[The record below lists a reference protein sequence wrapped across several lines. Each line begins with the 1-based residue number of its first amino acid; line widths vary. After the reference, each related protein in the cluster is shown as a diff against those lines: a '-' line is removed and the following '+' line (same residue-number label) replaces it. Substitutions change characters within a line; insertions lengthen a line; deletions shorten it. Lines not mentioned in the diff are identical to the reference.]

1 MLSNQKLLGLLLGSV
16 TFLMDIQVA
25 TAAENTRPN
34 ILFVFTDD
42 HASHAIGAYGSK
54 INQTPNIDRLA
65 REGMLF
71 QNCFCTNSICAP
83 SRAVILTGKHNHL
96 NGVIDNRVRFD
107 GSQQNVAKLLGAAG
121 YQTAI
126 VGKWHLKTE
135 PTGFDFWRVLPG
147 QGSYYNPVF
156 RTPEG
161 NIKLEGYTTD
171 IITDLA
177 LDWLT
182 EGRNPDEPFFL
193 MYQHKAPHRNWQPGP
208 DYLTMYDNTTIP
220 EPPTLFDDYEGRTS
234 AAKTQEMT
242 VREHLTAKDLK
253 LVAPKNLTPKQL
265 ELWHAAYGP
274 KNRLFY
280 SSNLEGDELIRW
292 KYQRYMK
299 DYLRCVASVDDNLG
313 RVLDYLDESG
323 LAENTV
329 VIYSSDQGFYLGDH
343 GWFDKRW
350 MYEESLRMP
359 LLVRWP
365 KAIKP
370 GQLDDH
376 LVQNLDFA
384 ETFLDIAGV
393 EIPTDMQGESLV
405 PLLRGEDPDG
415 WRESIYY
422 HYYEWPGAHMV
433 QRHYGVRTDR
443 YKLVYYYP
451 IDEWELF
458 DLQKDPDE
466 LTSVYDDEAY
476 QDVVTRLKAELS
488 RLRKEYQVESF
499 QEPAWPKPKSDKLS
513 MALRFDF
520 RGVEARTVPDVSGGD
535 HLGRVN
541 GGFEIQSS
549 DRSAVKLLG
558 EAAIAVDRASAELD
572 PSLGAV
578 AVGAWCRADQPEGV
592 IIAHGGEAQ
601 GYSLYLDDARPTFS
615 VRSGG
620 ILTSVSAD
628 PIPLGQWVHLVGVL
642 DPDGQMRVIVNGR
655 PGKPQASGRT
665 IGSKPADGLSI
676 GADTGSFVGSYASP
690 LHFHGSLSD
699 VRIYWGKFSQ
709 EELQSWMD

>member
-1 MLSNQKLLGLLLGSV
+1 MLKNQNLVGILLAFITLILGCQHAS
-16 TFLMDIQVA
+16 
-25 TAAENTRPN
+25 AAESTRPN

-54 INQTPNIDRLA
+54 INETPNIDRLA

-83 SRAVILTGKHNHL
+83 SRAVILTGKHSHL

-107 GSQQNVAKLLGAAG
+107 GTQQNVAKLLGAVG

-156 RTPEG
+156 RTPDG
-161 NIKLEGYTTD
+161 NIKIEGYTTD
-171 IITDLA
+171 IITDIA
-177 LDWLT
+177 LDWLA
-182 EGRNPDEPFFL
+182 EGRDAEEPFFL

-208 DYLTMYDNTTIP
+208 EHLTMYDDTTIA

-242 VREHLTAKDLK
+242 VREHLTPNDLK
-253 LVAPKNLTPKQL
+253 LVPPKNLTRQQL
-265 ELWHAAYGP
+265 KRWNAAYGP
-274 KNRLFY
+274 KNKQFEEA
-280 SSNLEGDELIRW
+280 NLEGEELVRW

-299 DYLRCVASVDDNLG
+299 DYLRCIASVDDNLG

-323 LAENTV
+323 LSDNTV

-359 LLVRWP
+359 LIVRWP
-365 KAIKP
+365 EAIKP
-370 GQLDDH
+370 AQVDQH

-393 EIPTDMQGESLV
+393 DVPADMQGQSLV
-405 PLLRGEDPDG
+405 PLLRGEDPEG

-451 IDEWELF
+451 IDKWELF

-466 LTSVYDDEAY
+466 LTSVYEDDAY
-476 QDVVTRLKAELS
+476 QDVVTELKAELN

-513 MALRFDF
+513 IVLHFDF
-520 RGVEARTVPDVSGGD
+520 QDVEGQTVPDVSGGE
-535 HLGRVN
+535 HHGHVN
-541 GGFEIQSS
+541 GSFEIQPAP
-549 DRSAVKLLG
+549 RAAVKLLG
-558 EAAIAVDRASAELD
+558 ETAIAVDSSSADLN
-572 PSLGAV
+572 PAMGAL
-578 AVGAWCRADQPEGV
+578 AVGAWCHVDQPNGV
-592 IIAHGGEAQ
+592 IIAQGGEEQ
-601 GYSLYLDDARPTFS
+601 GYSLYLAKGRPTFS

-620 ILTSVSAD
+620 NLSSVSAE
-628 PIPLGQWVHLVGVL
+628 PIQLGQWVHLVGVL
-642 DPDGQMRVIVNGR
+642 DSNGQMRVMINGQ
-655 PGKPQASGRT
+655 PGQQDISGRT
-665 IGSKPADGLSI
+665 IGSKPFDGLSI
-676 GADTGSFVGSYASP
+676 GADTGSLVGSYESP
-690 LHFHGSLSD
+690 QHFRGSLAD
-699 VRIYWGKFSQ
+699 VRVYWGKLSH